1 MAARSVT
8 ALLAEAGSAEPR
20 ELMSQLVVLV
30 YDELKQMASRQLSR
44 EGGPRTLDTTGL
56 VHEAYLKL
64 VDESVPPPNR
74 RYFFGAAA
82 RAMRQVLVDAARR
95 RNRLKRGG
103 GVRPLSLDEARVAV
117 DAYAAE
123 LVHLDEALKRL
134 ARQHPRP
141 ARVVEC
147 RYFGGL
153 SVEDTAELLGISSRT
168 VKRDWTF
175 ARAWLHRD
183 LEHA

>member
-1 MAARSVT
+1 MAASAVT
-8 ALLAEAGSAEPR
+8 ALLATPEADPQVVLE
-20 ELMSQLVVLV
+20 QLVTLV
-30 YDELKQMASRQLSR
+30 YDELRQMARRQLSL
-44 EGGPRTLDTTGL
+44 ETGPRTLDTTGL

-64 VDESVPPPNR
+64 IDETAVPLRNR

-103 GVRPLSLDEARVAV
+103 GERPLPLDESQIEV

-123 LVHLDEALKRL
+123 LVHLDDALTRL
-134 ARQHPRP
+134 AASYPRP
-141 ARVVEC
+141 AQVVEC

-153 SVEDTAELLGISSRT
+153 SVEETADLLEVSPRT
-168 VKRDWTF
+168 VKRDWML
-175 ARAWLHRD
+175 ARAWLQRD